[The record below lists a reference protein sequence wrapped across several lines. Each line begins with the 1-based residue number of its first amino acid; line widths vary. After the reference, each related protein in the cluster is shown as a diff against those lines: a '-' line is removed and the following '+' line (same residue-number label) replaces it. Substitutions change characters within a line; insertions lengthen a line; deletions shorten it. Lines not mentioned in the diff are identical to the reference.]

1 MNPEKETAF
10 PMSMMSLIIKLDGF
24 KKNWKK
30 INVISEVKITKII
43 FLVHMKN

>member
-10 PMSMMSLIIKLDGF
+10 PMSMMSLIIKLEGF

-30 INVISEVKITKII
+30 IFTEFFSSRII
-43 FLVHMKN
+43 F